1 MLKKLA
7 ACAAALLAVAA
18 VPAQA
23 RTEHVMVHGASLE
36 GNLEGNAVDR
46 EAWVFLPPG
55 YDANPGKRYPVVY
68 FLHGFFATP
77 KMYDDLVKF
86 QEAVDA
92 AAAAGNELILVMP
105 DAHTKFKGS
114 FYSASPTT
122 GDFEEFVARDLVGF
136 IDKTFRT
143 IATPAS
149 RGLSGHSMGG
159 YGTFRVA
166 LNQPG
171 VFSSI
176 YAMAACC
183 MVPRTYTVDQ
193 LQKIAAITPEQF
205 ANAPMSEAGSLAVL
219 SAWAPDPQ
227 NAPSYIA
234 SGIKDG
240 AVDPVFQAR
249 VAANSP
255 LVMLPQHLASYR
267 GLEAIAFDVGDKD
280 SLIKDS
286 RLMDEALT
294 SYGIAH
300 RFTVFDGDH
309 GNRVAARI
317 RSDLLPF
324 FGEHLD
330 R

>member
-1 MLKKLA
+1 MIKALSA
-7 ACAAALLAVAA
+7 IGAALLALAA
-18 VPAQA
+18 PSAQA
-23 RTEHVMVHGASLE
+23 RTEHTVVHGAVLV

-55 YDANPGKRYPVVY
+55 YDANPAKRYPVVY

-105 DAHTKFKGS
+105 DAHTRFKGS

-122 GDFEEFVARDLVGF
+122 GDFETFVARDLVEHV
-136 IDKTFRT
+136 DRTFRT
-143 IATPAS
+143 LATPAS

-159 YGTFRVA
+159 YGTFRIA

-183 MVPRTYTVDQ
+183 MTPRTFSVDQ
-193 LQKIAAITPEQF
+193 LQKIAAMTPEQF
-205 ANAPMSEAGSLAVL
+205 ATAPMSEAGSLAVL

-227 NAPSYIA
+227 NPPSYIA

-240 AVDPVFQAR
+240 AVDPLFLAR
-249 VAANSP
+249 IAANSP
-255 LVMLPQHLASYR
+255 LAMLPQHLRSYR

-280 SLIKDS
+280 GLIKDS
-286 RLMDEALT
+286 QLMDEALS

-330 R
+330 H

>member
-1 MLKKLA
+1 MFKTFAIALA
-7 ACAAALLAVAA
+7 ALSAMAVQPA
-18 VPAQA
+18 VA
-23 RTEHVMVHGASLE
+23 RTEKVMVHGAALV
-36 GNLEGNAVDR
+36 GNLEGNAADR

-55 YDANPGKRYPVVY
+55 YDANPAKRYPVVY

-86 QEAVDA
+86 QDAVDA

-114 FYSASPTT
+114 FYSSSPTT
-122 GDFEEFVARDLVGF
+122 GDFESFVARDLVAHM
-136 IDKTFRT
+136 DSHFRT
-143 IATPAS
+143 IAAPAS
-149 RGLSGHSMGG
+149 RGLGGHSMGG
-159 YGTFRVA
+159 YGTFRIA
-166 LNQPG
+166 LKNPG

-183 MVPRTYTVDQ
+183 MSPRSWTVEQ
-193 LQKIAAITPEQF
+193 LQKDQAMTPDQW
-205 ANAPMSEAGSLAVL
+205 AKAPMGEIGSLAIL
-219 SAWAPDPQ
+219 SAWAPDPK
-227 NAPSYIA
+227 NPPNFIA

-240 AVDPVFQAR
+240 QVDPMLQAR

-255 LVMLPQHLASYR
+255 LVLLPQYLRSYQ

-280 SLIKDS
+280 SLITDS

-300 RFTVFDGDH
+300 QFSVFDGDH
-309 GNRVAARI
+309 GNRVAPRI
-317 RSDLLPF
+317 RSEMLPF
-324 FGEHLD
+324 FGKHLD